1 MVVVGVQKVA
11 NYETEQNVDKTGVF
25 VATSSE
31 GRSSVDRTG
40 SKTESIPG
48 EELEPSACSA
58 AVVVGDNSSSSSSSS
73 SSFHEKEEE

>member
-25 VATSSE
+25 VAATSSE

-48 EELEPSACSA
+48 EELEPSAWC
-58 AVVVGDNSSSSSSSS
+58 SSSSW
-73 SSFHEKEEE
+73 